1 MSTVISIY
9 GTNITLPAPAEGVY
23 VENWGTDDP
32 KEQYWKRKGLP
43 DFFEL
48 VEYNKDGD
56 AILTTQQAAYAT
68 EEVRRCREGFFFLNN
83 GGLTY
88 ITGKHYFY
96 LMWWK

>member
-56 AILTTQQAAYAT
+56 AILLRSKRHTQQ
-68 EEVRRCREGFFFLNN
+68 RRFADVGRGFSF
-83 GGLTY
+83 
-88 ITGKHYFY
+88 
-96 LMWWK
+96 